1 MKIKMKKKLKR
12 ILIGILVVVAV
23 GAGALS
29 LIGED
34 VRDRFNPFIQEK
46 DVYVL
51 INKEG
56 EADPDFKHRYMF
68 MLDGVDES
76 GEVEEIKVT
85 SAVKDFPQNSYLKVH
100 VKGKY
105 IYYFEKVTEKDVPEK
120 AIKELKHNK

>member
-1 MKIKMKKKLKR
+1 MKKKLKR

-23 GAGALS
+23 AMGAIY

-56 EADPDFKHRYMF
+56 ETDPDFKHRYMF
-68 MLDGVDES
+68 RVDGVDES
-76 GEVEEIKVT
+76 GEVNGIKVT
-85 SAVKDFPQNSYLKVH
+85 ASVKDFPENSYLKVH

-105 IYYFEKVTEKDVPEK
+105 VYGYEKVTEEDVPEEAK
-120 AIKELKHNK
+120 NKLKHNK